1 MGNYNADPFPDLD
14 KIHQVAFG
22 FGFFPLKKVKCDQ
35 LSTGSSKKVY
45 HLVQRIGSHRLQVLV
60 EPSEIPD

>member
-1 MGNYNADPFPDLD
+1 MGNYNADPSPDLV
-14 KIHQVAFG
+14 KINRVAFG

-35 LSTGSSKKVY
+35 FSTGAGLKVY

-60 EPSEIPD
+60 DPAEIPD